1 MTNDIMLGREVDPD
15 EIGTLT
21 PIPLSDRLMISFQS
35 LEVQALCPAVA
46 GIQPD
51 IYDATISFV
60 GDVSIESKSLKLWL
74 TTFRDQR
81 IFAEDLAIVMGKKI
95 EQFARDAQ
103 RTIDA
108 VEIVLVQNIRGG
120 IVETVT
126 YRSGEPQW

>member
-1 MTNDIMLGREVDPD
+1 MSDYMLGREVDES
-15 EIGTLT
+15 EIGQLT
-21 PIPLSDRLMISFQS
+21 PIPLREQLMVSFQS

-51 IYDATISFV
+51 IYDCTITFV
-60 GDVSIESKSLKLWL
+60 ADVSVESKSLKLWL

-81 IFAEDLAIVMGKKI
+81 IFAEDLAIEIGNKI
-95 EQFARDAQ
+95 IDLGVQAE

-108 VEIVLVQNIRGG
+108 IQIVLVQNIRGG

-126 YRSGEPQW
+126 YQIGEPR